1 MHVMTC
7 KSGYDHVSLHPLAER
22 YLHGLSWNDCY
33 FVYTTLPFGWKASAF
48 VYHSIGLL
56 AILATCIR
64 SLGVPCTQY
73 IDDRHIG
80 QLVTPNSYPWSDLQK
95 VEAAAYIATSIVTSL
110 GYTLPLPKSR
120 LTPAQSVRFLR
131 YLYDYQRKTFV
142 LPDDKKLKFKTL
154 RGTILPQKEIDLKSY
169 Q

>member
-95 VEAAAYIATSIVTSL
+95 VEAAAYIATSIVIGITRWGGSTSPS
-110 GYTLPLPKSR
+110 TSQNRREPLATR
-120 LTPAQSVRFLR
+120 VRMVV
-131 YLYDYQRKTFV
+131 V
-142 LPDDKKLKFKTL
+142 L
-154 RGTILPQKEIDLKSY
+154 
-169 Q
+169 